1 MVTESP
7 NGGEQPPRYTPRHS
21 KRSPEG
27 PLPGEDPIRPYTG
40 PTSSYEEGEL
50 PSPTTGPHGTAPGG
64 EHEGAAVDHERTTE
78 VPSGSG
84 AQDKQAGTASGG
96 MMRSSA
102 IMAVG
107 TMASR
112 LTGFARTI
120 VLAAA
125 IGTHLL
131 GDAYHTA
138 HTIPFILNDLLI
150 GGLMA
155 SVVIPFLVKRR
166 KNDLDGGKATE
177 DRLFTSMVLAL
188 LVVTT
193 VAILAAEAL
202 IWLYGS
208 RFTPVQFETSVYLA
222 RFLLSQIFFVG
233 LSGLLSAMLN
243 TRGKFGAAVWA
254 PVLNNVVIMAVA
266 AMFLIMAGPGK
277 TPETVTNTELTLLG
291 AGTAA
296 GMALQA
302 LVLFIALTRT
312 GYRWRPRLDLRG
324 SGLGEALRSAGWMML
339 YTLLTQAGLW
349 ITTNIANAAN
359 VASIEQGLDVGAG
372 ISAYNLAYQLF
383 QLPYAIIAV
392 SLITVLLPRMSAHAD
407 DRNWDAV
414 RSDFSRTLRIS
425 AFVLV
430 PTAFAVALFAG
441 PLSILAFAR
450 GSVSVADA
458 AAIGQI
464 LTVMSLGLV
473 PFTIFQLMLRVF
485 FALGDT
491 KTPALIGV
499 ANLAVHSALAALAYF
514 LLPPDK
520 VVVGVAAGF
529 MFSFL
534 SGLIIAGQI
543 LSRRIGGLDGKHAVG
558 TLSRLHLAAV
568 PSIAAGFGV
577 LWLFDTYVG
586 SGPVTHVGAP
596 VVGCAIGAL
605 LFLVSAR
612 VLRVPELSAAT
623 ELIRGRLRR

>member
-1 MVTESP
+1 MVTDSP
-7 NGGEQPPRYTPRHS
+7 NDGGKHRR
-21 KRSPEG
+21 RSSQPEG
-27 PLPGEDPIRPYTG
+27 PLPGENPIRPSGG
-40 PTSSYEEGEL
+40 PVPSFEEGEL
-50 PSPTTGPHGTAPGG
+50 PEPAVPG
-64 EHEGAAVDHERTTE
+64 
-78 VPSGSG
+78 VPSPGEDRNG
-84 AQDKQAGTASGG
+84 GDDGGGGGDGGTASDTGGG

-112 LTGFARTI
+112 ITGFARTI
-120 VLAAA
+120 VLGAA

-155 SVVIPFLVKRR
+155 SVVVPFLVKRR
-166 KNDLDGGKATE
+166 KRDADGGKATE
-177 DRLFTSMVLAL
+177 DRLFTTTFVAL
-188 LVVTT
+188 FLLTA
-193 VAILAAEAL
+193 VAIAAAEFL

-208 RFTPVQFETSVYLA
+208 RFTGDQFDVSVYLA
-222 RFLLSQIFFVG
+222 RYLLSQIFFVG

-243 TRGKFGAAVWA
+243 TRGYFGAAVWA
-254 PVLNNVVIMAVA
+254 PVLNNLVIMSVA
-266 AMFLIMAGPGK
+266 GVFLWMAGPGQ
-277 TPETVTNTELTLLG
+277 TPSTVTDGQLNLLG

-296 GMALQA
+296 GMVLQA
-302 LVLFIALTRT
+302 LVLFVALTRT

-324 SGLGEALRSAGWMML
+324 SGLGEALRTAGWMMM

-359 VASIEQGLDVGAG
+359 VTAIEQGRDVGAG
-372 ISAYNLAYQLF
+372 ITAYNLAYQLF

-407 DRNWDAV
+407 DHDWDAV

-430 PTAFAVALFAG
+430 PMAFAIALFAQ

-450 GSVSVADA
+450 GSISVADA
-458 AAIGQI
+458 ANIGQI
-464 LTVMSLGLV
+464 LAVMSLGLV

-485 FALGDT
+485 FAMGDT
-491 KTPALIGV
+491 RSPAMIAI
-499 ANLAVHSALAALAYF
+499 ANLAVHAALALVSYLF
-514 LLPPDK
+514 LPPEQ

-534 SGLIIAGQI
+534 SGLVIAGTV
-543 LSRRIGGLDGKHAVG
+543 LSRRIGGLDGKHIMG
-558 TLSRLHLAAV
+558 TLLRLHLAVV

-586 SGPVTHVGAP
+586 PGLLTYLGAP
-596 VVGCAIGAL
+596 AAGCLLGAL
-605 LFLVSAR
+605 FFLVTAR
-612 VLRVPELSAAT
+612 LLRVPELSAAV

>member
-1 MVTESP
+1 
-7 NGGEQPPRYTPRHS
+7 
-21 KRSPEG
+21 
-27 PLPGEDPIRPYTG
+27 
-40 PTSSYEEGEL
+40 
-50 PSPTTGPHGTAPGG
+50 
-64 EHEGAAVDHERTTE
+64 
-78 VPSGSG
+78 
-84 AQDKQAGTASGG
+84 
-96 MMRSSA
+96 MMRSSM

-112 LTGFARTI
+112 ITGFARTI

-166 KNDLDGGKATE
+166 KRDADGGKATE

-188 LVVTT
+188 LLVTGA
-193 VAILAAEAL
+193 AIAAAEAL

-208 RFTPVQFETSVYLA
+208 RFTPLQFEASVYLA

-254 PVLNNVVIMAVA
+254 PVLNNFVIMGVA
-266 AMFLIMAGPGK
+266 AMFLVVAGPGR
-277 TPETVTNTELTLLG
+277 TPETVSTAELTLLG

-324 SGLGEALRSAGWMML
+324 SGLGEAMRTAGWMML

-407 DRNWDAV
+407 DRNWEAV

-430 PTAFAVALFAG
+430 PIAFAVAMFAE
-441 PLSILAFAR
+441 PLSVLAFAR
-450 GSVSVADA
+450 GSVSTADA

-464 LTVMSLGLV
+464 LAVMSLGLL
-473 PFTIFQLMLRVF
+473 PFTVFQLMLRVF
-485 FALGDT
+485 FAMGDT
-491 KTPALIGV
+491 KTPALIGA
-499 ANLAVHSALAALAYF
+499 ANLAVHSGLALAAYL
-514 LLPPDK
+514 LLPPNL
-520 VVVGVAAGF
+520 VVVGVASGF
-529 MFSFL
+529 MVSFL
-534 SGLIIAGQI
+534 SGLTIAGQI
-543 LSRRIGGLDGKHAVG
+543 LSRRIGGLDGKHVIG
-558 TLSRLHLAAV
+558 TLLRLHLAVV

-577 LWLFDTYVG
+577 LWFFDTQVG
-586 SGPVTHVGAP
+586 PGLVTYIGAP
-596 VVGCAIGAL
+596 VVGCVVGAL

-612 VLRVPELSAAT
+612 LLRVPELSAAV